1 MNKKQVIRLNE
12 SQLSRI
18 VKESVKRVLNEDID
32 MGQISS
38 YSDKEDRKLDRANF
52 ENRPEI
58 IAARKELRRL
68 RNLIDD
74 IESEGGDITPITQKL
89 RNISDHYF
97 DGNYIWHLQ
106 RGDNWDDS
114 TGWSN

>member
-1 MNKKQVIRLNE
+1 M
-12 SQLSRI
+12 
-18 VKESVKRVLNEDID
+18 LNEDID